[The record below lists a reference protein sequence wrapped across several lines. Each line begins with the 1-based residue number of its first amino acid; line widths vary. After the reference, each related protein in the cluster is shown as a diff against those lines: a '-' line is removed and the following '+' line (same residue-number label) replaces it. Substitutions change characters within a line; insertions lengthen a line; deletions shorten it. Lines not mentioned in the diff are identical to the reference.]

1 MVIFSIF
8 HVEMDNITLENTR
21 FFQYYI
27 SRNVLSK
34 EEFFNLQDLFVF
46 KEVPANTYLVRAGER
61 SHHIYFVE
69 KGLVVSTV
77 LNENG
82 TENVL
87 HFASEDW
94 FLAERSSLFA
104 DEPSTIYIKTVEPCT
119 IVYIDKDFP
128 REATEVSEAFGCFND
143 QILQKNILVQER
155 RIQSLLS
162 MSAKE
167 RYLLFLETYPNI
179 PLRVPQWMI
188 ASYLGITPES
198 LSRIRKE
205 IAYSE

>member
-1 MVIFSIF
+1 MDSIS
-8 HVEMDNITLENTR
+8 LENTR
-21 FFQYYI
+21 FFQYYT

-34 EEFFNLQDLFVF
+34 EELFELQGFYEF
-46 KEVPANTYLVRAGER
+46 KEIPANTYLIRAGEK
-61 SHHIYFVE
+61 SQHIFFVE
-69 KGLVVSTV
+69 KGLLISTV
-77 LNENG
+77 LNEKG
-82 TENVL
+82 TENVI

-94 FLAERSSLFA
+94 FLAERNSLFA
-104 DEPSTIYIKTVEPCT
+104 DEPSSVYIKTVEPCT

-128 REATEVSEAFGCFND
+128 REATGVSAAFGCFND